1 MSLMSPALADGFFT
15 SSAAISKTKYT
26 KLKISYEKKVELPIV
41 QLTQS
46 LWELADVSYSIKI
59 LTAQTMIET
68 RLNNMLF

>member
-15 SSAAISKTKYT
+15 SSATISKTKYT
-26 KLKISYEKKVELPIV
+26 KLKISYEKAELPIV

-46 LWELADVSYSIKI
+46 PWELADVSYSINI
-59 LTAQTMIET
+59 LTAQTLIET